1 MAGLIGGFLG
11 LLAGFIVWKMIGGTL
26 GFLLAIVAVP
36 LASALFIGLFTAI
49 YVVSQARKRPASS
62 QTPEPNS
69 TSAIEGTEKKK

>member
-1 MAGLIGGFLG
+1 MAALIGGFLG

-49 YVVSQARKRPASS
+49 YVVSHARKRPASS

-69 TSAIEGTEKKK
+69 TSAIAGTEKKE